1 MGFSFHFSS
10 LYHAPYIEL
19 YVCLPIQ
26 ISHLNFKVV
35 LALPKTAQ
43 PTLTNKSTS
52 VIYSV
57 LYDQYL
63 PI

>member
-1 MGFSFHFSS
+1 MVFFFSLSS
-10 LYHAPYIEL
+10 LYPATYVEL